1 MRVVQFPPGT
11 SLMAQNPI
19 IKRVNRRSF
28 LMSLSTLALA
38 QVLSGCGTVDR
49 QTLKIL
55 LLKSS
60 IPAQAMGQF
69 RRQLDNRAVLNF
81 SPAAQLDELFRLL
94 QQWKQPRSNNSGRR
108 WNLPGSN
115 RDAEPSN
122 LADLVTLGNYWLER
136 AIAQELILPLDP
148 STLEQWDNLPS
159 QWQTLVRRN
168 AEGKLDPEGQVWGA
182 PYRWGTTVIA
192 YRADKFSDLG
202 WTPKNWRDLWSPQ
215 LQGRLSLL
223 DSPREVI
230 GLTLKTLGHSYNRDR
245 LDDLPELKDKLLAL
259 HRQARLYSSDTYL
272 QPLVLGDTWV
282 AVGWSTDIL
291 ETMQRN
297 PKIRAVVPPSGTALW
312 SELWVRP
319 AGPNPVNP
327 ETPPP
332 ASALAKQWIDFCWDP
347 EMAVQLSQLS
357 QAASPMLLNR
367 DRGELPNAL
376 QTNGILLP
384 SAEAIANSEFI
395 EPLTPEIAETYEALW
410 REIRLS

>member
-1 MRVVQFPPGT
+1 
-11 SLMAQNPI
+11 MAQNPI

-49 QTLKIL
+49 ETLKVL

-60 IPAQAMGQF
+60 IPAQVMGVF
-69 RRQLDNRAVLNF
+69 RKQLDNRTVLNF
-81 SPAAQLDELFRLL
+81 SPTAQLDELFRLL
-94 QQWKQPRSNNSGRR
+94 QKWKQPVSNNSGRR

-136 AIAQELILPLDP
+136 AIAQDLILPLDP
-148 STLEQWDNLPS
+148 TPLEQWDNLPS

-215 LQGRLSLL
+215 LQGRVSLL

-230 GLTLKTLGHSYNRDR
+230 GLTLKTLGLSYNRDR
-245 LDDLPELKDKLLAL
+245 VDDLPELKDKLLAL
-259 HRQARLYSSDTYL
+259 HRQARLYSSDAYL

-291 ETMQRN
+291 ATMQRN
-297 PKIRAVVPPSGTALW
+297 PKIRAVVPSAGTALW

-319 AGPNPVNP
+319 AGPNPVNI
-327 ETPPP
+327 ETPLP
-332 ASALAKQWIDFCWDP
+332 ASALANQWINFCWDP
-347 EMAVQLSQLS
+347 EIAVQLSQLS
-357 QAASPMLLNR
+357 KAASPLLLTR

-376 QTNGILLP
+376 QTDGILLP
-384 SAEAIANSEFI
+384 TAEAIANSEFI
-395 EPLTPEIAETYEALW
+395 EPLTPESAETYEALW
-410 REIRLS
+410 QEIRLS

>member
-1 MRVVQFPPGT
+1 
-11 SLMAQNPI
+11 
-19 IKRVNRRSF
+19 
-28 LMSLSTLALA
+28 MSLSSLALA

-49 QTLKIL
+49 QTLKIR

-60 IPAQAMGQF
+60 IPAQAMGEF
-69 RRQLDNRAVLNF
+69 RKQLDNRAVLNF
-81 SPAAQLDELFRLL
+81 SPAAQLDELFGLL
-94 QQWKQPRSNNSGRR
+94 QQWKKPPSNTSGPR
-108 WNLPGSN
+108 WNLPGRN
-115 RDAEPSN
+115 RDAESSKV
-122 LADLVTLGNYWLER
+122 ADLVTLGNYWLER

-148 STLEQWDNLPS
+148 TTLDQWDNLPS

-168 AEGKLDPEGQVWGA
+168 AEGKLDPKGQVWGA

-192 YRADKFSDLG
+192 YRADKFRNLD
-202 WTPKNWRDLWSPQ
+202 WTPQDWGDLWRPE
-215 LQGRLSLL
+215 LRDRLSLL

-245 LDDLPELKDKLLAL
+245 LEDLPELKDKLLAL
-259 HRQARLYSSDTYL
+259 HQQARLYSSDAYL

-291 ETMQRN
+291 ATMQRN

-319 AGPNPVNP
+319 AGPNPVNT

-332 ASALAKQWIDFCWDP
+332 VSSLARQWINFCWNP

-357 QAASPMLLNR
+357 KAASPLLLNR
-367 DRGELPNAL
+367 DRGELPIAL
-376 QTNGILLP
+376 QTDGILLP

>member
-1 MRVVQFPPGT
+1 MIK
-11 SLMAQNPI
+11 QNPI
-19 IKRVNRRSF
+19 TKRVNRRSF
-28 LMSLSTLALA
+28 LVSLSTLAVA
-38 QVLSGCGTVDR
+38 QLLSGCGTVDR

-60 IPAQAMGQF
+60 IPAQAMRAF
-69 RRQLDNRAVLNF
+69 RKELDNQAVLNF
-81 SPAAQLDELFRLL
+81 SPAAQLDELFGLL
-94 QQWKQPRSNNSGRR
+94 QQWKKPPSNNSGRR
-108 WNLPGSN
+108 WNLPGRN
-115 RDAEPSN
+115 PDAGPLN

-148 STLEQWDNLPS
+148 ATLEQWDNLPN

-192 YRADKFSDLG
+192 YRADKFKNLA
-202 WTPKNWRDLWSPQ
+202 WTPQDWPDLWRPE
-215 LQGRLSLL
+215 LRDRLSLL

-259 HRQARLYSSDTYL
+259 HRQVKLYSSDAYL
-272 QPLVLGDTWV
+272 QPLVLGDTWA

-291 ETMQRN
+291 ATMQRN

-319 AGPNPVNP
+319 AGPNPVNT
-327 ETPPP
+327 ETPTP
-332 ASALAKQWIDFCWDP
+332 ASSLAKQWINFCWDP
-347 EMAVQLSQLS
+347 EMAVQLSLLS
-357 QAASPMLLNR
+357 KAASPLLLTQ
-367 DRGELPNAL
+367 DRGELPQAL
-376 QTNGILLP
+376 QTNEILLP
-384 SAEAIANSEFI
+384 SPEAIANSEFI
-395 EPLTPEIAETYEALW
+395 EPLPPEIAETYQALW
-410 REIRLS
+410 EEIRRS

>member
-1 MRVVQFPPGT
+1 
-11 SLMAQNPI
+11 
-19 IKRVNRRSF
+19 
-28 LMSLSTLALA
+28 MSLSTLALA

-60 IPAQAMGQF
+60 IPAQAMGEF
-69 RRQLDNRAVLNF
+69 RKQLDNRAVLNF
-81 SPAAQLDELFRLL
+81 SPAAQLDELFGLL
-94 QQWKQPRSNNSGRR
+94 QQWKKPPANTSGPRWS
-108 WNLPGSN
+108 LPGRN
-115 RDAEPSN
+115 RDAESSKV
-122 LADLVTLGNYWLER
+122 ADLVTLGNYWLER

-148 STLEQWDNLPS
+148 TTLDQWDNLPS

-168 AEGKLDPEGQVWGA
+168 TKGKLDPKGQVWGA

-192 YRADKFSDLG
+192 YRADKFRNLD
-202 WTPKNWRDLWSPQ
+202 WTPQDWGDLWRPE
-215 LQGRLSLL
+215 LRDRLSLL

-230 GLTLKTLGHSYNRDR
+230 GLTLKTLGQSYNRDR
-245 LDDLPELKDKLLAL
+245 LEDLPELKEKLLAL
-259 HRQARLYSSDTYL
+259 HQQARLYSSDAYL

-291 ETMQRN
+291 ATMQRN

-319 AGPNPVNP
+319 SGPNPVNT

-332 ASALAKQWIDFCWDP
+332 VSSLARQWINFCWNP

-357 QAASPMLLNR
+357 KAASPLLLNR
-367 DRGELPNAL
+367 DRGELPIAL
-376 QTNGILLP
+376 QTDGILLP